1 MNKLD
6 FPPSPVNGQIYSQN
20 GLSYQY
26 DGTVG
31 VWLTTVVSPL
41 PIPTMANTQVMFV
54 DGAYPNGSFGLTFSK
69 TANTTYANTIVV
81 SNTVTVTGNVTG
93 SFVIGDGSTLTNLNL
108 TSANDYSGSMANSA
122 NILAGRMANSVNSF
136 WSTSGS
142 FANTSGAS
150 YNGNLNV
157 PSGNLSIRTASG
169 PATLYVNGSAAAT
182 INTLVDGA
190 TVTPIFASNNNFTVT
205 LGGNRAF
212 ANPTGP
218 IPGQSGV
225 ISIVQDSTGGRTLTW
240 GDTWRFQGNV
250 APTLSTSGGAVDML
264 VYYVRT
270 TSNISV
276 QLINN
281 IG

>member
-20 GLSYQY
+20 GLSYRY

-41 PIPTMANTQVMFV
+41 PTPSMSNNQVMFV
-54 DGAYPNGSFGLTFSK
+54 DGAYPNGSNGLAFSK

-81 SNTVTVTGNVTG
+81 SNTVTVVGNVIG
-93 SFVIGDGSTLTNLNL
+93 SFIRGDGSVLTNLNL
-108 TSANDYSGSMANSA
+108 TPANNYAGVMANASNA
-122 NILAGRMANSVNSF
+122 WANSVNTF
-136 WSTSGS
+136 LQLQGA

-157 PSGNLSIRTASG
+157 PSGNLSIRTADG
-169 PATLYVNGSAAAT
+169 PANLYVNGSAAAT

-190 TVTPIFASNNNFTVT
+190 TVIPIFASNNNFTIT
-205 LGGNRAF
+205 LGGNRAM

-218 IPGQSGV
+218 ILGQSGV

-240 GDTWRFQGNV
+240 GNTWKFQGNV
-250 APTLSTSGGAVDML
+250 APTLSTSANAVDLL

>member
-41 PIPTMANTQVMFV
+41 PTPSMSNNQVMFV
-54 DGAYPNGSFGLTFSK
+54 DGAYPNGSNGLTFSK

-81 SNTVTVTGNVTG
+81 TGNVTA
-93 SFVIGDGSTLTNLNL
+93 SFVKGDGSQLTNVL
-108 TSANDYSGSMANSA
+108 TPANNYANTVGT
-122 NILAGRMANSVNSF
+122 AGNNYTNFVGASINSY

-157 PSGNLSIRTASG
+157 PSGNLSIRTADG

-205 LGGNRAF
+205 LAGNRAI

-240 GDTWRFQGNV
+240 GDTWRFQGNI